1 VSRLTKRTVDAAVN
15 HSDRDRFIWDDTL
28 PGFGFRIKPSGTKSF
43 FIQYRNRGGDSR
55 RLTLGR
61 YGVLTAEQ
69 ARASAKAA
77 LAKVA
82 LGDDPAETRSQ
93 DRNAKTIAD
102 LAREY
107 LDRAERGLIVT
118 RRGKIK
124 KPSTIY
130 TDRGRI
136 ERHIIPLLG
145 RRKVKQVT
153 TADIRGFIR
162 DVISGKTKAD
172 VKTKKR
178 GRAIVKGGCGTAA
191 RTIGLLGAIF
201 TYAIGEG
208 YRADNP
214 VRGVPRPA
222 DEKRDIRFD
231 RAGYRKLGEALANAD
246 DSAAPWQ
253 AILAIKVI
261 ALTAARRGEIETLK
275 RSEVNLTAQAL
286 RLGDSKTGRSLRPL
300 GNEAVRVL
308 RAALLKSS
316 GQYVFPSDRTKDS
329 LPKAW
334 RRIVGERLPGITPH
348 GLRHAFA
355 SMADDLGF
363 TLPTIGALLGHAGHG
378 VTVGYIHKP
387 DPVLVS
393 AANRI
398 SRSINRAMSGAEEEN
413 VIELKTA

>member
-1 VSRLTKRTVDAAVN
+1 V
-15 HSDRDRFIWDDTL
+15 
-28 PGFGFRIKPSGTKSF
+28 
-43 FIQYRNRGGDSR
+43 GDSR

-93 DRNAKTIAD
+93 DRNAKTVAD

-178 GRAIVKGGCGTAA
+178 GRAIVKGGRGTAA

-222 DEKRDIRFD
+222 DKKRDICFD
-231 RAGYRKLGEALANAD
+231 RAGYRKLGEALANVD
-246 DSAAPWQ
+246 DSASPWQ

-261 ALTAARRGEIETLK
+261 ALTGARRGEIETLK
-275 RSEVNLTAQAL
+275 RSEVDLTAQVL
-286 RLGDSKTGRSLRPL
+286 RLGDSKTGRSFRPI

-316 GQYVFPSDRTKDS
+316 GQYVFPSDRTKDRHFS
-329 LPKAW
+329 GVPKAW

-355 SMADDLGF
+355 SIADDLGF

-398 SRSINRAMSGAEEEN
+398 SSSINRAMSGAEDED